1 METPQ
6 DTIPH
11 PAPRHAIG
19 GRTAGRSPGHSRRR
33 ALTAPA
39 LALTLALLASACGGG
54 NDAAS
59 EDVASMPAPAP
70 APAMPDIGLDGATS
84 ERGFDAAP
92 DMARDEAGVRADDG
106 RAIVR
111 NASLELV
118 VDDGA
123 AAIDA
128 VSAQAI
134 VFGGHVATTALSR
147 AEDGTVSGTLVLRV
161 PADRLDELVDALDA
175 LARSVP
181 FRNIDEI
188 DVTLQ
193 LSDLDAR
200 LANLRAFEDELR
212 ALLTEVRE
220 RDGTVEGLV
229 TVSDRLREVRTEIDV
244 LEGRRLQL
252 ADQVALS
259 TVSVHVRQARSTT
272 PVIGTWD
279 LPEVVR
285 DALAATVR
293 LGQLIV
299 EGVLWL
305 LLTVVPAL
313 VVLAVLVGLVRVV
326 RRRRDPYRND
336 ADLPG

>member
-1 METPQ
+1 METPRKSR
-6 DTIPH
+6 P
-11 PAPRHAIG
+11 PRSDA
-19 GRTAGRSPGHSRRR
+19 RSGRRR
-33 ALTAPA
+33 WAAPV

-54 NDAAS
+54 DDKAS
-59 EDVASMPAPAP
+59 DGVSSMPAPGA
-70 APAMPDIGLDGATS
+70 AMPDIAYDEAPAL
-84 ERGFDAAP
+84 ERGFDGAP
-92 DMARDEAGVRADDG
+92 DAGSGLTVARPDDG
-106 RAIVR
+106 RAVVR
-111 NASLELV
+111 NAFIELV

-123 AAIDA
+123 AAVDA
-128 VSAQAI
+128 VAAQAL

-147 AEDGTVSGTLVLRV
+147 AEDGTVSGMLVLRV
-161 PADRLDELVDALDA
+161 PADRLDGLVEALDD

-181 FRNIDEI
+181 YRTVDEV

-229 TVSDRLREVRTEIDV
+229 AVADRLREVRTEIDV

-252 ADQVALS
+252 ADQVAMS
-259 TVSVHVRQARSTT
+259 TVSVTVRQARSTT

-279 LPEVVR
+279 LPAVVR

-293 LGQLIV
+293 LGQLVV
-299 EGVLWL
+299 EGVVWL

-313 VVLAVLVGLVRVV
+313 IVVAALIGIVRVV

>member
-6 DTIPH
+6 HTPGHRISPR
-11 PAPRHAIG
+11 PAGRGAS
-19 GRTAGRSPGHSRRR
+19 GRTRRR
-33 ALTAPA
+33 ALAAPA

-54 NDAAS
+54 DDAGS

-70 APAMPDIGLDGATS
+70 AMPDIGFDGATA
-84 ERGFDAAP
+84 ERGFDAP
-92 DMARDEAGVRADDG
+92 DAVRDEAGVRVDDG

-111 NASLELV
+111 NAYLELV

-161 PADRLDELVDALDA
+161 PADRLDELVEALDA

-181 FRNIDEI
+181 FRNVDEV

-229 TVSDRLREVRTEIDV
+229 TVADRLREVRTEIDV

-299 EGVLWL
+299 EGVVWL

-313 VVLAVLVGLVRVV
+313 VVLAVLAGLVRAV

>member
-1 METPQ
+1 MTSTTTPPP
-6 DTIPH
+6 DT
-11 PAPRHAIG
+11 A
-19 GRTAGRSPGHSRRR
+19 RTASRRR
-33 ALTAPA
+33 ARRRRRGVAPA
-39 LALTLALLASACGGG
+39 LVLALALLSSACGGG
-54 NDAAS
+54 DDAAKDGVS
-59 EDVASMPAPAP
+59 PMPAPAP
-70 APAMPDIGLDGATS
+70 SMSAPDIAFDVEAGP
-84 ERGFDAAP
+84 ERGLGPYPDAS
-92 DMARDEAGVRADDG
+92 MTSGTRVDDG

-111 NASLELV
+111 NAFIELV

-147 AEDGTVSGTLVLRV
+147 AEDGTVSGSLVLRV
-161 PADRLDELVDALDA
+161 PADRLDELVEALDA

-181 FRNIDEI
+181 FRNVDEL
-188 DVTLQ
+188 DVTLE
-193 LSDLDAR
+193 LGDLDAR
-200 LANLRAFEDELR
+200 LANLRAFEEELR

-229 TVSDRLREVRTEIDV
+229 TVADRLREVRTEIDV

-279 LPEVVR
+279 LPAVVR

-293 LGQLIV
+293 LGQLV
-299 EGVLWL
+299 AEGVVWL

-313 VVLAVLVGLVRVV
+313 VVLAVVIGAVRVV

-336 ADLPG
+336 MGLPG